1 MAGNPMQRKST
12 GSFILGM
19 VVMLLIA
26 AVVVGLLYMKIKN
39 LQSKL
44 QEYQANEVT
53 SDIFVLNQDV
63 KAGQV
68 LESSMFSKKKIA
80 TAMIPAN
87 ATNDIISTLGSY
99 SLRDTS
105 GNRIYVGK
113 EEKNGTS
120 YYFVKINNTDCKI
133 YITNDQG
140 KEEVATNLTA
150 EDKAYYYEGNNNNA
164 NNRRDI
170 TVATNAVV
178 AKVAM
183 TTNTVIT
190 SSLVVR
196 TDEVQTN
203 DVRTQEYNMLV
214 LPTELAPEDYV
225 DVRLMLPNGQDFIV
239 VSKKRVSIPQTSDGT
254 YMADTITMNLAEDE
268 TISMSS
274 AIVEAYKING
284 SKLYVTKYTDPGI
297 QEKSIETFIP
307 TQEIADLINSDPNIV
322 ATAREALKARYTQG
336 LKNVNTIKNG
346 LERNDENVKTKT
358 DESIQTT
365 QQNRKQYLESLAVPA
380 TTSTSTTSTTNTT
393 TK

>member
-26 AVVVGLLYMKIKN
+26 AVAVCLLYMKMKN
-39 LQSKL
+39 LQDKL
-44 QEYQANEVT
+44 QKYEANEST
-53 SDIFVLNQDV
+53 AKIYVLNQDV

-68 LESSMFSKKKIA
+68 LESSMFSEKQIA
-80 TAMIPAN
+80 KAMIPEN
-87 ATNDIISTLGSY
+87 ATTNIVSTLSSY

-105 GNRIYVGK
+105 GNRIYVGTD
-113 EEKNGTS
+113 EKNGGK

-133 YITNDQG
+133 YIANDQG

-150 EDKAYYYEGNNNNA
+150 EDKAFYYEGNNNNA
-164 NNRRDI
+164 SNRRDI
-170 TVATNAVV
+170 TVATDAVI

-183 TTNTVIT
+183 TANTVIT

-214 LPTELAPEDYV
+214 LPTELGPEDYV

-239 VSKKRVSIPQTSDGT
+239 VSKKRVGIPQTSDGT

-268 TISMSS
+268 TISMSA

-284 SKLYVTKYTDPGI
+284 SKIYVTKYTDPGI

-307 TQEIADLINSDPNIV
+307 TQEIAELINSDPNIV
-322 ATAREALKARYTQG
+322 TTAREALKARYTTG
-336 LKNVNTIKNG
+336 LKNVNSVKNG
-346 LERNDENVKTKT
+346 LERNDENVKTKI

-365 QQNRKQYLESLAVPA
+365 QQNRKQYLESLTTPA
-380 TTSTSTTSTTNTT
+380 TTSTTSTT
-393 TK
+393 K

>member
-26 AVVVGLLYMKIKN
+26 VVAVGLLYMKMKN
-39 LQSKL
+39 LQDKL
-44 QEYQANEVT
+44 QKYEANEST
-53 SDIFVLNQDV
+53 AKIYVLNQDV

-68 LESSMFSKKKIA
+68 LESSMFSEKQIA
-80 TAMIPAN
+80 KAMIPEN
-87 ATNDIISTLGSY
+87 ATTNIVSTLSSY

-105 GNRIYVGK
+105 GNRIYVGTD
-113 EEKNGTS
+113 EKNGGK

-133 YITNDQG
+133 YIANDQG

-150 EDKAYYYEGNNNNA
+150 EDKAFYYEGNNNNA
-164 NNRRDI
+164 SNRRDI
-170 TVATNAVV
+170 TVATDAVI

-183 TTNTVIT
+183 TANTVIT

-214 LPTELAPEDYV
+214 LPTELGPEDYV

-239 VSKKRVSIPQTSDGT
+239 VSKKRVGIPQTSDGT

-268 TISMSS
+268 TISMSA

-284 SKLYVTKYTDPGI
+284 SKIYVTKYTDPGI

-307 TQEIADLINSDPNIV
+307 TQEIAELINSDPNIV
-322 ATAREALKARYTQG
+322 TTAREALKARYTTG
-336 LKNVNTIKNG
+336 LKNVNSVKNG
-346 LERNDENVKTKT
+346 LERNDENVKTKI

-365 QQNRKQYLESLAVPA
+365 QQNRKQYLESLTTPA
-380 TTSTSTTSTTNTT
+380 TTSTTSTT
-393 TK
+393 K

>member
-1 MAGNPMQRKST
+1 MTGNPMQRKST

-26 AVVVGLLYMKIKN
+26 AVAVGLLYMKMKN
-39 LQSKL
+39 LQDKL
-44 QEYQANEVT
+44 QKYEANEST
-53 SDIFVLNQDV
+53 ANIYVLNQDV

-68 LESSMFSKKKIA
+68 LESSMFSEKQIA
-80 TAMIPAN
+80 KAMIPEN
-87 ATNDIISTLGSY
+87 ATTNIVSTLSSY

-105 GNRIYVGK
+105 GNRIYVGND
-113 EEKNGTS
+113 EKNGGK

-133 YITNDQG
+133 YIANDQG

-150 EDKAYYYEGNNNNA
+150 EDKAFYYEGNNNNA
-164 NNRRDI
+164 SNRRDI
-170 TVATNAVV
+170 TVATDAVI

-183 TTNTVIT
+183 TANTVIT

-214 LPTELAPEDYV
+214 LPTELGPEDYV

-239 VSKKRVSIPQTSDGT
+239 VSKKRVGIPQTSDGT

-268 TISMSS
+268 TISMSA

-284 SKLYVTKYTDPGI
+284 SKIYVTKYTDPGI

-307 TQEIADLINSDPNIV
+307 TQEIAELINSDPNIV
-322 ATAREALKARYTQG
+322 TTAREALKARYTTG
-336 LKNVNTIKNG
+336 LKNVNSVKNG
-346 LERNDENVKTKT
+346 LERNDENVKTKI

-365 QQNRKQYLESLAVPA
+365 QQNRKQYLESLTTPA
-380 TTSTSTTSTTNTT
+380 TTST

>member
-1 MAGNPMQRKST
+1 MTGNPMQRKST

-26 AVVVGLLYMKIKN
+26 AVAVGLLYMKMKN
-39 LQSKL
+39 LQDKL
-44 QEYQANEVT
+44 QKYEANEST
-53 SDIFVLNQDV
+53 AKIYVLNQDV

-68 LESSMFSKKKIA
+68 LESSMFSEKQIA
-80 TAMIPAN
+80 KAMIPEN
-87 ATNDIISTLGSY
+87 ATTNIVSTLSSY

-105 GNRIYVGK
+105 GNRIYVGTD
-113 EEKNGTS
+113 EKNKEK

-133 YITNDQG
+133 YIANDQG

-150 EDKAYYYEGNNNNA
+150 EDKAFYYEGNNNNA
-164 NNRRDI
+164 SNRRDI
-170 TVATNAVV
+170 TVATDAVI

-183 TTNTVIT
+183 TANTVIT

-214 LPTELAPEDYV
+214 LPTELGPEDYV

-239 VSKKRVSIPQTSDGT
+239 VSKKRVGIPQTSDGT

-268 TISMSS
+268 TISMSA

-284 SKLYVTKYTDPGI
+284 SKIYVTKYTDPGI

-307 TQEIADLINSDPNIV
+307 TQEIAELINSDPNIV
-322 ATAREALKARYTQG
+322 TTAREALKARYTTG
-336 LKNVNTIKNG
+336 LKNVNSVKNG
-346 LERNDENVKTKT
+346 LERNDENVKTKI

-365 QQNRKQYLESLAVPA
+365 QQNRKQYLESLTTPA
-380 TTSTSTTSTTNTT
+380 TTST

>member
-1 MAGNPMQRKST
+1 MTGNPMQRKST

-26 AVVVGLLYMKIKN
+26 VVVVGLLYMRMKN
-39 LQSKL
+39 LQDKL
-44 QEYQANEVT
+44 QKYEANEST
-53 SDIFVLNQDV
+53 AKIYVLNQDV

-68 LESSMFSKKKIA
+68 LESSMFSEKQIA
-80 TAMIPAN
+80 KAMIPEN
-87 ATNDIISTLGSY
+87 ATTNIVTTLSSY

-105 GNRIYVGK
+105 GNRIYVGTD
-113 EEKNGTS
+113 EKNGGK

-133 YITNDQG
+133 YIANDQG

-150 EDKAYYYEGNNNNA
+150 EDKAFYYEGNNNNA
-164 NNRRDI
+164 SNRRDI
-170 TVATNAVV
+170 TVATDAVI

-183 TTNTVIT
+183 TANTVIT

-214 LPTELAPEDYV
+214 LPTELGPEDYV

-239 VSKKRVSIPQTSDGT
+239 VSKKRVGIPQTSDGT

-268 TISMSS
+268 TISMSA

-284 SKLYVTKYTDPGI
+284 SKIYVTKYTDPGI

-307 TQEIADLINSDPNIV
+307 TQEIAELINSDPNIV
-322 ATAREALKARYTQG
+322 TTAREALKARYTTG
-336 LKNVNTIKNG
+336 LKNVNSVKNG

-365 QQNRKQYLESLAVPA
+365 QQNRKQYLESLTTPA
-380 TTSTSTTSTTNTT
+380 TTSTTSTT
-393 TK
+393 K

>member
-1 MAGNPMQRKST
+1 MTGNPMQRKST

-26 AVVVGLLYMKIKN
+26 VVVVGLLYMKMKN
-39 LQSKL
+39 LQDKL
-44 QEYQANEVT
+44 QKYEANEST
-53 SDIFVLNQDV
+53 ANIYVLNQDV

-68 LESSMFSKKKIA
+68 LESSMFSEKQIA
-80 TAMIPAN
+80 KAMIPEN
-87 ATNDIISTLGSY
+87 ATTNIVSTLSSY

-105 GNRIYVGK
+105 GNRIYVGTD
-113 EEKNGTS
+113 EKNGGK

-133 YITNDQG
+133 YIANDQG

-150 EDKAYYYEGNNNNA
+150 EDKAFYYEGNNNNA
-164 NNRRDI
+164 SNRRDI
-170 TVATNAVV
+170 TVATDAVI

-183 TTNTVIT
+183 TANTVIT

-214 LPTELAPEDYV
+214 LPTELGPEDYV

-239 VSKKRVSIPQTSDGT
+239 VSKKRVGIPQTSDGT

-268 TISMSS
+268 TISMSA

-284 SKLYVTKYTDPGI
+284 SKIYVTKYTDPAI

-307 TQEIADLINSDPNIV
+307 TQEIAELINSDPNIV
-322 ATAREALKARYTQG
+322 TTAREALKARYTTG
-336 LKNVNTIKNG
+336 LKNVNSVKNG
-346 LERNDENVKTKT
+346 LERNDKTKT

-365 QQNRKQYLESLAVPA
+365 QQNRKQYLESLTTPA
-380 TTSTSTTSTTNTT
+380 TTST

>member
-1 MAGNPMQRKST
+1 MTGNPMQRKST

-26 AVVVGLLYMKIKN
+26 VVVVGLLYMKMKN
-39 LQSKL
+39 LQDKL
-44 QEYQANEVT
+44 QKYEANEST
-53 SDIFVLNQDV
+53 AKIYVLNQDV

-68 LESSMFSKKKIA
+68 LESSMFSEKQIA
-80 TAMIPAN
+80 KAMIPEN
-87 ATNDIISTLGSY
+87 ATTNIVSTLSSY

-105 GNRIYVGK
+105 GNRIYVGTD
-113 EEKNGTS
+113 EKNKEK

-133 YITNDQG
+133 YIANDQG

-150 EDKAYYYEGNNNNA
+150 EDKAFYYEGNNNNA
-164 NNRRDI
+164 SNRRDI
-170 TVATNAVV
+170 TVATDAVI

-183 TTNTVIT
+183 TANTVIT

-214 LPTELAPEDYV
+214 LPTELGPEDYV

-239 VSKKRVSIPQTSDGT
+239 VSKKRVGIPQTSDGT

-268 TISMSS
+268 TISMSA

-284 SKLYVTKYTDPGI
+284 SKIYVTKYTDPGI

-307 TQEIADLINSDPNIV
+307 TQEIAELINSDPNIV
-322 ATAREALKARYTQG
+322 TTAREALKARYTTG
-336 LKNVNTIKNG
+336 LKNVNSVKNG

-365 QQNRKQYLESLAVPA
+365 QQNRKQYLESLTTPA
-380 TTSTSTTSTTNTT
+380 TTSTTSTTST

>member
-26 AVVVGLLYMKIKN
+26 AVAVGLLYMKMKN
-39 LQSKL
+39 LQDKL
-44 QEYQANEVT
+44 QKYEANEST
-53 SDIFVLNQDV
+53 AKIYVLNQDV

-68 LESSMFSKKKIA
+68 LESSMFSEKQIA
-80 TAMIPAN
+80 KAMIPEN
-87 ATNDIISTLGSY
+87 ATTNIVSTLSSY

-105 GNRIYVGK
+105 GNRIYVGTD
-113 EEKNGTS
+113 EKNGGK

-133 YITNDQG
+133 YIANDQG

-150 EDKAYYYEGNNNNA
+150 EDKAFYYEGNNNNA

-170 TVATNAVV
+170 TVATDAVV

-183 TTNTVIT
+183 TANTVIT

-214 LPTELAPEDYV
+214 LPTELGPEDYV

-239 VSKKRVSIPQTSDGT
+239 VSKKRVGIPQTSDGT

-268 TISMSS
+268 TISMSA

-284 SKLYVTKYTDPGI
+284 SKIYVTKYTDPGI

-307 TQEIADLINSDPNIV
+307 TQEIAELINSDPNIV
-322 ATAREALKARYTQG
+322 TTAREALKARYTTG
-336 LKNVNTIKNG
+336 LKNVNSVKNG
-346 LERNDENVKTKT
+346 LERNDENVKTKI

-365 QQNRKQYLESLAVPA
+365 QQNRKQYLESLTTPA
-380 TTSTSTTSTTNTT
+380 TTST

>member
-26 AVVVGLLYMKIKN
+26 AVAVGLLYMKMKN
-39 LQSKL
+39 LQDKL
-44 QEYQANEVT
+44 QKYEANEST
-53 SDIFVLNQDV
+53 AKIYVLNQDV

-68 LESSMFSKKKIA
+68 LESSMFSEKQIA
-80 TAMIPAN
+80 KAMIPEN
-87 ATNDIISTLGSY
+87 ATTNIVSTLSSY

-105 GNRIYVGK
+105 GNRIYVGTD
-113 EEKNGTS
+113 EKNKEK

-133 YITNDQG
+133 YIANDQG

-150 EDKAYYYEGNNNNA
+150 EDKAFYYEGNNNNA
-164 NNRRDI
+164 SNRRDI
-170 TVATNAVV
+170 TVATDAVI

-183 TTNTVIT
+183 TANTVIT

-214 LPTELAPEDYV
+214 LPTELGPEDYV

-239 VSKKRVSIPQTSDGT
+239 VSKKRVGIPQTSDGT

-268 TISMSS
+268 TISMSA

-284 SKLYVTKYTDPGI
+284 SKIYVTKYTDPGI

-307 TQEIADLINSDPNIV
+307 TQEIAELINSDPNIV
-322 ATAREALKARYTQG
+322 TTAREALKARYTTG
-336 LKNVNTIKNG
+336 LKNVNSVKNG
-346 LERNDENVKTKT
+346 LERNDENVKTKI

-365 QQNRKQYLESLAVPA
+365 QQNRKQYLESL
-380 TTSTSTTSTTNTT
+380 TTPTTTSTT
-393 TK
+393 K

>member
-1 MAGNPMQRKST
+1 MTGNPMQRKST

-26 AVVVGLLYMKIKN
+26 VVVVGLLYMKMKN
-39 LQSKL
+39 LQDKL
-44 QEYQANEVT
+44 QKYEANEST
-53 SDIFVLNQDV
+53 ANIYVLNQDV

-68 LESSMFSKKKIA
+68 LESSMFSEKQIA
-80 TAMIPAN
+80 KAMIPEN
-87 ATNDIISTLGSY
+87 ATTNIVSTLSSY

-105 GNRIYVGK
+105 GNRIYVGTD
-113 EEKNGTS
+113 EKNGGK

-133 YITNDQG
+133 YIANDQG

-150 EDKAYYYEGNNNNA
+150 EDKAFYYEGNNNNA
-164 NNRRDI
+164 SNRRDI
-170 TVATNAVV
+170 TVATDAVI

-183 TTNTVIT
+183 TANTVIT

-214 LPTELAPEDYV
+214 LPTELGPEDYV

-239 VSKKRVSIPQTSDGT
+239 VSKKRVGIPQTSDGT

-268 TISMSS
+268 TISMSA

-284 SKLYVTKYTDPGI
+284 SKIYVTKYTDPGI

-307 TQEIADLINSDPNIV
+307 TQEIAELINSDPNIV
-322 ATAREALKARYTQG
+322 TTAREALKARYTTG
-336 LKNVNTIKNG
+336 LKNVNSVKNG

-365 QQNRKQYLESLAVPA
+365 QQNRKQYLESLTTPA
-380 TTSTSTTSTTNTT
+380 TTSTTSTTST

>member
-26 AVVVGLLYMKIKN
+26 AVAVGLLYMKMKN
-39 LQSKL
+39 LQDKL
-44 QEYQANEVT
+44 QKYEANEST
-53 SDIFVLNQDV
+53 AKIYVLNQDV

-68 LESSMFSKKKIA
+68 LESSMFSEKQIA
-80 TAMIPAN
+80 KAMIPEN
-87 ATNDIISTLGSY
+87 ATTNIVSTLSSY

-105 GNRIYVGK
+105 GNCIYVGTD
-113 EEKNGTS
+113 EKNKEK

-133 YITNDQG
+133 YIANDQG

-150 EDKAYYYEGNNNNA
+150 EDKAFYEGNNNNA
-164 NNRRDI
+164 SNRRDI
-170 TVATNAVV
+170 TVATDAVI

-183 TTNTVIT
+183 TANTVIT

-214 LPTELAPEDYV
+214 LPTELGPEDYV

-239 VSKKRVSIPQTSDGT
+239 VSKKRVGIPQTSDGT

-268 TISMSS
+268 TISMSA

-284 SKLYVTKYTDPGI
+284 SKIYVTKYTDPGI

-307 TQEIADLINSDPNIV
+307 TQEIAELINSDPNIV
-322 ATAREALKARYTQG
+322 TTAREALKARYTTG
-336 LKNVNTIKNG
+336 LKNVNSVKNG
-346 LERNDENVKTKT
+346 LERNDENVKTKI

-365 QQNRKQYLESLAVPA
+365 QQNRKQYLESLTTPA
-380 TTSTSTTSTTNTT
+380 TTST

>member
-26 AVVVGLLYMKIKN
+26 AVAVGLLYMKMKN
-39 LQSKL
+39 LQDKL
-44 QEYQANEVT
+44 QKYEANEST
-53 SDIFVLNQDV
+53 AKIYVLNQDV

-68 LESSMFSKKKIA
+68 LESSMFSEKQIA
-80 TAMIPAN
+80 KAMIPEN
-87 ATNDIISTLGSY
+87 ATTNIVSTLSSY

-105 GNRIYVGK
+105 GNRIYVGTD
-113 EEKNGTS
+113 EKNKEK

-133 YITNDQG
+133 YIANDQG

-150 EDKAYYYEGNNNNA
+150 EDKAFYYEGNNNNA
-164 NNRRDI
+164 SNRRDI
-170 TVATNAVV
+170 TVATDAVI

-183 TTNTVIT
+183 TANTVIT

-239 VSKKRVSIPQTSDGT
+239 VSKKRVGIPQTSDGT

-268 TISMSS
+268 TISMSA

-284 SKLYVTKYTDPGI
+284 SKIYVTKYTDPGI

-307 TQEIADLINSDPNIV
+307 TKEIAELINSDPNV
-322 ATAREALKARYTQG
+322 VTTARKALKARYTTD
-336 LKNVNTIKNG
+336 LTNVNTVKNG
-346 LERNDENVKTKT
+346 LEKNDENVKTKT

-365 QQNRKQYLESLAVPA
+365 QQNRKQYLESLTTPA
-380 TTSTSTTSTTNTT
+380 TTST

>member
-26 AVVVGLLYMKIKN
+26 AAVVGLLYMKIKK
-39 LQSKL
+39 LQDKL
-44 QEYQANEVT
+44 QEYQANEAT

-87 ATNDIISTLGSY
+87 ATTNIVSTLSSY

-105 GNRIYVGK
+105 GNRIYVGND
-113 EEKNGTS
+113 EKNGGK

-133 YITNDQG
+133 YITNSEG

-164 NNRRDI
+164 NNRKDI
-170 TVATNAVV
+170 TVATDAVV

-183 TTNTVIT
+183 TANTVIT

-196 TDEVQTN
+196 TDEVQTS

-214 LPTELAPEDYV
+214 LPTELVSEDYV

-239 VSKKRVSIPQTSDGT
+239 VSKKRVNIPQTSDGT
-254 YMADTITMNLAEDE
+254 YMSDTVTMDLAEEE
-268 TISMSS
+268 TISMSA

-297 QEKSIETFIP
+297 QEKSTETFIP
-307 TQEIADLINSDPNIV
+307 TQEIADLINSDPNV
-322 ATAREALKARYTQG
+322 VTTAREALKARYTTG
-336 LKNVNTIKNG
+336 LKNVNTVKNG

-380 TTSTSTTSTTNTT
+380 TTSTTGTTNTT
-393 TK
+393 TN

>member
-1 MAGNPMQRKST
+1 MTGNPMQRKST

-26 AVVVGLLYMKIKN
+26 VVVVGLLYMKMKN
-39 LQSKL
+39 LQDKL
-44 QEYQANEVT
+44 QKYEANEST
-53 SDIFVLNQDV
+53 ANIYVLNQDV

-68 LESSMFSKKKIA
+68 LESSMFSEKQIA
-80 TAMIPAN
+80 KAMIPEN
-87 ATNDIISTLGSY
+87 ATTNIVSTLSSY

-105 GNRIYVGK
+105 GNRIYVGTD
-113 EEKNGTS
+113 EKNGGK

-133 YITNDQG
+133 YIANDQG

-150 EDKAYYYEGNNNNA
+150 EDKAFYYEGNNNNA
-164 NNRRDI
+164 SNRRDI
-170 TVATNAVV
+170 TVATDAVI

-183 TTNTVIT
+183 TANTVIT

-214 LPTELAPEDYV
+214 LPTELGPEDYV

-239 VSKKRVSIPQTSDGT
+239 VSKKRVGIPQTSDGT

-268 TISMSS
+268 TISMSA

-284 SKLYVTKYTDPGI
+284 SKIYVTKYTDPGI
-297 QEKSIETFIP
+297 QEKSIETIIP
-307 TQEIADLINSDPNIV
+307 TQEIAELINSDPNIV
-322 ATAREALKARYTQG
+322 TTAIE
-336 LKNVNTIKNG
+336 
-346 LERNDENVKTKT
+346 E
-358 DESIQTT
+358 
-365 QQNRKQYLESLAVPA
+365 
-380 TTSTSTTSTTNTT
+380 
-393 TK
+393 

>member
-26 AVVVGLLYMKIKN
+26 VVVVGLLYMKMKN
-39 LQSKL
+39 LQDKL
-44 QEYQANEVT
+44 QKYEANEST
-53 SDIFVLNQDV
+53 ANIYVLNQDV

-68 LESSMFSKKKIA
+68 LESSMFSEKQIA
-80 TAMIPAN
+80 KAMIPEN
-87 ATNDIISTLGSY
+87 ATTNIVSTLSSY

-105 GNRIYVGK
+105 GNRIYVGTD
-113 EEKNGTS
+113 EKNGGK

-133 YITNDQG
+133 YIANDQG

-150 EDKAYYYEGNNNNA
+150 EDKAFYYEGNNNNA
-164 NNRRDI
+164 SNRRDI
-170 TVATNAVV
+170 TVATDAVI

-183 TTNTVIT
+183 TANTVIT

-214 LPTELAPEDYV
+214 LPTELGPEDYV

-239 VSKKRVSIPQTSDGT
+239 VSKKRVGIPQTSDGT

-268 TISMSS
+268 TISMSA

-284 SKLYVTKYTDPGI
+284 SKIYVTKYTDPGI

-307 TQEIADLINSDPNIV
+307 TQEIAELINSDPNIV
-322 ATAREALKARYTQG
+322 TTAREALKARYTTG
-336 LKNVNTIKNG
+336 LKNVNSVKNG
-346 LERNDENVKTKT
+346 LEKNDENVKTKT

-365 QQNRKQYLESLAVPA
+365 QQNRKQYLESLTTPA
-380 TTSTSTTSTTNTT
+380 TTSTTSTT
-393 TK
+393 K

>member
-26 AVVVGLLYMKIKN
+26 VAAVGFLCMKMK
-39 LQSKL
+39 KL
-44 QEYQANEVT
+44 QDKLQKYEANEST
-53 SDIFVLNQDV
+53 AKIYVLNQDV

-68 LESSMFSKKKIA
+68 LESSMFSEKQIA
-80 TAMIPAN
+80 KAMIPEN
-87 ATNDIISTLGSY
+87 ATTNIVSTLSSY

-105 GNRIYVGK
+105 GNRIYVGND
-113 EEKNGTS
+113 EKNGGK

-133 YITNDQG
+133 YIANDQG

-170 TVATNAVV
+170 TVATDAVV

-183 TTNTVIT
+183 TANTVIT

-239 VSKKRVSIPQTSDGT
+239 VSKKRVGIPQTSDGT

-268 TISMSS
+268 TISMSA

-284 SKLYVTKYTDPGI
+284 SKIYVTKYTDPGI

-307 TQEIADLINSDPNIV
+307 TKEIAELINSDPNV
-322 ATAREALKARYTQG
+322 VTTARKALKARYTTD
-336 LKNVNTIKNG
+336 LTNVNTVKNG
-346 LERNDENVKTKT
+346 LEKNDENVKTKT

-365 QQNRKQYLESLAVPA
+365 QQNRKQYLESLTTPA
-380 TTSTSTTSTTNTT
+380 TTST

>member
-1 MAGNPMQRKST
+1 MTGNPMQRKST

-26 AVVVGLLYMKIKN
+26 AVAVGLLYMKMKN
-39 LQSKL
+39 LQDKL
-44 QEYQANEVT
+44 QKYEANEST
-53 SDIFVLNQDV
+53 AKIYVLNQDV

-68 LESSMFSKKKIA
+68 LESSMFSEKQIA
-80 TAMIPAN
+80 KAMIPEN
-87 ATNDIISTLGSY
+87 ATTNIVSTLSSY

-105 GNRIYVGK
+105 GNRIYVGTD
-113 EEKNGTS
+113 EKNKEK

-133 YITNDQG
+133 YIANDQG

-150 EDKAYYYEGNNNNA
+150 EDKAFYYEGNNNNA
-164 NNRRDI
+164 SNRRDI
-170 TVATNAVV
+170 TVATDAVI

-183 TTNTVIT
+183 TANTVIT

-214 LPTELAPEDYV
+214 LPTELGPEDYV

-239 VSKKRVSIPQTSDGT
+239 VSKKRVGIPQTSDGT

-268 TISMSS
+268 TISMSA

-284 SKLYVTKYTDPGI
+284 SKIYVTKYTDPGI

-307 TQEIADLINSDPNIV
+307 TQEIAELINSDPNIV
-322 ATAREALKARYTQG
+322 TTAREALKARYTTG
-336 LKNVNTIKNG
+336 LKNVNSVKNG

-365 QQNRKQYLESLAVPA
+365 QQNRKQYLESLTTPA
-380 TTSTSTTSTTNTT
+380 TTSTTSTT
-393 TK
+393 K

>member
-26 AVVVGLLYMKIKN
+26 AVAVGLLYMKMKN
-39 LQSKL
+39 LQDKL
-44 QEYQANEVT
+44 QKYEANEST
-53 SDIFVLNQDV
+53 AKIYVLNQDV

-68 LESSMFSKKKIA
+68 LESSMFSEKQIA
-80 TAMIPAN
+80 KAMIPEN
-87 ATNDIISTLGSY
+87 ATTNIVSTLSSY

-105 GNRIYVGK
+105 GNRIYVGTD
-113 EEKNGTS
+113 EKNGGK

-133 YITNDQG
+133 YIANDQG

-150 EDKAYYYEGNNNNA
+150 EDKAFYYEGNNNNA
-164 NNRRDI
+164 SNRRDI
-170 TVATNAVV
+170 TVATDAVI

-183 TTNTVIT
+183 TANTVIT

-214 LPTELAPEDYV
+214 LPTELGPEDYV

-239 VSKKRVSIPQTSDGT
+239 VSKKRVGIPQTSDGT

-268 TISMSS
+268 TISMSA

-284 SKLYVTKYTDPGI
+284 SKIYVTKYTDPGI

-307 TQEIADLINSDPNIV
+307 TQEIAELINSDPNIV
-322 ATAREALKARYTQG
+322 TTAREALKARYTTG
-336 LKNVNTIKNG
+336 LKNVNSVKNG
-346 LERNDENVKTKT
+346 LERNDENVKTKI

-365 QQNRKQYLESLAVPA
+365 QQNRKQYLESLTTPA
-380 TTSTSTTSTTNTT
+380 TTST

>member
-1 MAGNPMQRKST
+1 MTGNPMQRKST

-26 AVVVGLLYMKIKN
+26 AVAVGLLYMKMKN
-39 LQSKL
+39 LQDKL
-44 QEYQANEVT
+44 QKYEANEST
-53 SDIFVLNQDV
+53 ANIYVLNQDV

-68 LESSMFSKKKIA
+68 LESSMFSEKQIA
-80 TAMIPAN
+80 KAMIPEN
-87 ATNDIISTLGSY
+87 ATTNIVSTLSSY

-105 GNRIYVGK
+105 GNRIYVGND
-113 EEKNGTS
+113 EKNGGK

-133 YITNDQG
+133 YIANDQG

-150 EDKAYYYEGNNNNA
+150 EDKAFYYEGNNNNA
-164 NNRRDI
+164 SNRRDI
-170 TVATNAVV
+170 TVATDAVI

-183 TTNTVIT
+183 TANTVIT

-214 LPTELAPEDYV
+214 LPTELGPEDYV

-239 VSKKRVSIPQTSDGT
+239 VSKKRVGIPQTSDGT

-268 TISMSS
+268 TISMSA

-284 SKLYVTKYTDPGI
+284 SKIYVTKYTDPGI

-307 TQEIADLINSDPNIV
+307 TQEIAELINSDPNIV
-322 ATAREALKARYTQG
+322 TTAREALKARYTTG
-336 LKNVNTIKNG
+336 LKNVNSVKNG

-365 QQNRKQYLESLAVPA
+365 QQNRKQYLESLTTPA
-380 TTSTSTTSTTNTT
+380 TTSTTSTT
-393 TK
+393 K

>member
-1 MAGNPMQRKST
+1 MTGNPMQRKST

-26 AVVVGLLYMKIKN
+26 VVVVGLLYMKMKN
-39 LQSKL
+39 LQDKL
-44 QEYQANEVT
+44 QKYEANEST
-53 SDIFVLNQDV
+53 AKIYVLNQDV

-68 LESSMFSKKKIA
+68 LESSMFSEKQIA
-80 TAMIPAN
+80 KAMIPEN
-87 ATNDIISTLGSY
+87 ATTNIVSTLSSY

-105 GNRIYVGK
+105 GNRIYVGTD
-113 EEKNGTS
+113 EKNGGE

-133 YITNDQG
+133 YIANDQG

-150 EDKAYYYEGNNNNA
+150 EDKAFYYEGNNNNA
-164 NNRRDI
+164 SNRRDI
-170 TVATNAVV
+170 TVATDAVI

-183 TTNTVIT
+183 TANTVIT

-214 LPTELAPEDYV
+214 LPTELGPEDYV

-239 VSKKRVSIPQTSDGT
+239 VSKKRVGIPQTSDGT

-268 TISMSS
+268 TISMSA

-284 SKLYVTKYTDPGI
+284 SKIYVTKYTDPGI

-307 TQEIADLINSDPNIV
+307 TQEIAELINSDPNIV
-322 ATAREALKARYTQG
+322 TTAREALKARYTTG
-336 LKNVNTIKNG
+336 LKNVNSVKNG

-365 QQNRKQYLESLAVPA
+365 QQNRKQYLESLTTPA
-380 TTSTSTTSTTNTT
+380 TTSTTSTTST